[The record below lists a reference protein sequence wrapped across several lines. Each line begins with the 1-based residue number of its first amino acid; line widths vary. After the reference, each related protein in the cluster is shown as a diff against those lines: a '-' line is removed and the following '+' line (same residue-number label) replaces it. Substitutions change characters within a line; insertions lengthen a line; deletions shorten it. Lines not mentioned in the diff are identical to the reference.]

1 MKVLPHLFTFCA
13 TKKSITVL
21 VLCLQPI
28 IALLRPEPTSPYRVI
43 FRLIHGGVGHG
54 SHLLA
59 GGLCSKFSPDDC
71 THRTVLLNCFN
82 STLFH

>member
-1 MKVLPHLFTFCA
+1 VLQ
-13 TKKSITVL
+13 KKSITVL

-43 FRLIHGGVGHG
+43 FKLIHGGVGHG

-59 GGLCSKFSPDDC
+59 GGLCSLFSPDDC
-71 THRTVLLNCFN
+71 THRTVLLNCFS